1 MDSIAGQLARLRYR
15 TGGKFNAPV
24 TIRSPFGGGVHTPEM
39 HADSLE
45 GLNGSNTWI
54 KSCYSFNSI

>member
-1 MDSIAGQLARLRYR
+1 MARLRYR

-45 GLNGSNTWI
+45 GLNGANTWI
-54 KSCYSFNSI
+54 KGCYSINSI

>member
-15 TGGKFNAPV
+15 SGGKYNAPV

-45 GLNGSNTWI
+45 GLMAQHLD
-54 KSCYSFNSI
+54 